1 MPRAS
6 PSPCEQSPE
15 LDVAAPSEPD
25 SHLRADLMRQGPLA
39 GRYPA
44 VAAMVT
50 LALIPYLALSSAID
64 PLVPIISEQLHMSA
78 QAMSLSSGLGNAAYA
93 VGTVLA
99 VQFAQHLPQRRML
112 LGYAVVL
119 VVGSLLA
126 AAAQNSG
133 MFIGGHVL
141 QGLAT
146 SMLLIAAAPPLT
158 IGFPRDKLRNT
169 AVIMNMCVFGAVA
182 LGPFIGGVQA
192 EAHAWRPLFWIVA
205 AIAVL
210 ALIMAALTFEDAP
223 PADLDAPRD
232 LKAIALATVGCTA
245 AFVGAA
251 QLTTHDIGD
260 LAASVPMFG
269 GLALI
274 VVLIV
279 YQFRAQR
286 PLLTVRTMMT
296 SAIPVAG
303 VGVALFAAAASV
315 AATALTANVLLQG
328 FSPVQVGLLY
338 LPEVGGAI
346 VMAVVFGFVI
356 TRKAMHYLPLVGMAL
371 LAAGIVV
378 FGFALPGNVPLILV
392 GSGLTGL
399 ALGATVAPALFVAGF
414 SLQSASLQRVF
425 AIIELLRAVAAFMVA
440 PILAHVAI
448 ALPGDLNAG
457 TGVTL
462 WIGFGLA
469 IAGAVFGVAI
479 YALSGARPQKPDL
492 DEFLD
497 GDSPAWYSPPLLA
510 RIRSGVPSPVAVPGR
525 AEPTPVQWDGP
536 TSVGPAVL
544 AYDGTDLAGNAIQ
557 QAATQL
563 GPGRCALVVCVW
575 QPADV
580 GFTPTDDEHF
590 DADRASQVR
599 LAAERAAAHGALL
612 AEQAGFRVESIAVE
626 AAPTWQG
633 IVRAADEHGA
643 SLIVLGPHRR
653 SGLLGHLQGS
663 VAAAVIAHS
672 DIPVMVFPERSS
684 AARDSVLTLQPA
696 PASPSRA
703 SRDAARW
710 S

>member
-1 MPRAS
+1 
-6 PSPCEQSPE
+6 
-15 LDVAAPSEPD
+15 
-25 SHLRADLMRQGPLA
+25 MRQGPLA

-50 LALIPYLALSSAID
+50 LALIPYLALSAAID
-64 PLVPIISEQLHMSA
+64 PLVPIISEQLHMST

-112 LGYAVVL
+112 LVYAVVL
-119 VVGSLLA
+119 AVGSVLA

-205 AIAVL
+205 AIALL
-210 ALIMAALTFEDAP
+210 ALVMAALTFEDAP

-232 LKAIALATVGCTA
+232 LTAIALAAVGCTA

-251 QLTTHDIGD
+251 QLTTHAFSD

-286 PLLTVRTMMT
+286 PLLTVRTMLT

-315 AATALTANVLLQG
+315 AATALTANVLMQG

-338 LPEVGGAI
+338 LPELGGAV
-346 VMAVVFGFVI
+346 VMAVVFGLVI
-356 TRKAMHYLPLVGMAL
+356 TRRAMHYLPLVGMAL

-378 FGFALPGNVPLILV
+378 FRFALPGNVPLALV
-392 GSGLTGL
+392 GSALTGL

-440 PILAHVAI
+440 PILAHVAD

-462 WIGFGLA
+462 WIGLGLS
-469 IAGAVFGVAI
+469 IGGALFGVAI

-497 GDSPAWYSPPLLA
+497 GASPAWYSPPLLA
-510 RIRSGVPSPVAVPGR
+510 RLRSGLPSPVAAPER
-525 AEPTPVQWDGP
+525 AESMTVPAHWDEPTA
-536 TSVGPAVL
+536 VGPVVF
-544 AYDGTDLAGNAIQ
+544 AYDGTDLAQKAIR
-557 QAATQL
+557 QAAEQL

-575 QPADV
+575 QPANV
-580 GFTPTDDEHF
+580 GFTPTDKQHF
-590 DADRASQVR
+590 DADQAPEVR
-599 LAAERAAAHGALL
+599 RAAERTAAHGASF
-612 AEQAGFRVESIAVE
+612 AERAGFRAESITVE
-626 AAPTWQG
+626 AAPTWKG
-633 IVRAADEHGA
+633 IVRAADEHDA

-663 VAAAVIAHS
+663 VAGAVIAHS
-672 DIPVMVFPERSS
+672 DIPVMVVPERSS
-684 AARDSVLTLQPA
+684 AARYGDANSPA
-696 PASPSRA
+696 GWEVELSRQT
-703 SRDAARW
+703 SARGAEFGA
-710 S
+710 

>member
-1 MPRAS
+1 
-6 PSPCEQSPE
+6 
-15 LDVAAPSEPD
+15 
-25 SHLRADLMRQGPLA
+25 
-39 GRYPA
+39 
-44 VAAMVT
+44 MVT
-50 LALIPYLALSSAID
+50 LALIPYLALSAALD
-64 PLVPIISEQLHMSA
+64 PLVPMISADLHMST

-119 VVGSLLA
+119 VVGSVLA
-126 AAAQNSG
+126 AAAQNAG

-158 IGFPRDKLRNT
+158 IGFPREKLRNT

-182 LGPFIGGVQA
+182 LGPFIGGAQA

-251 QLTTHDIGD
+251 QLTTHPFTD

-296 SAIPVAG
+296 SSIPVAG

-315 AATALTANVLLQG
+315 AATALTANVLLQS
-328 FSPVQVGLLY
+328 FTPVQVGLLY
-338 LPEVGGAI
+338 LPELGGAI

-356 TRKAMHYLPLVGMAL
+356 TRRAMHYLPLVGMAL

-378 FGFALPGNVPLILV
+378 FRFALPGNAALALL
-392 GSGLTGL
+392 GSLLTGL

-440 PILAHVAI
+440 PILAHVAD

-462 WIGFGLA
+462 WIGLGLSIGGALFG
-469 IAGAVFGVAI
+469 IAI
-479 YALSGARPQKPDL
+479 YALSGARPQTPDL

-510 RIRSGVPSPVAVPGR
+510 RVRRLAPSAVTGVKRPVESMTVP
-525 AEPTPVQWDGP
+525 AHWHEPGVVAPV
-536 TSVGPAVL
+536 VF
-544 AYDGTDLAGNAIQ
+544 AYDGTTLAQRAIEV
-557 QAATQL
+557 AARQL
-563 GPGRCALVVCVW
+563 EPGRCALVVTVW
-575 QPADV
+575 QPAMV
-580 GFTPTDDEHF
+580 GFTPADKQHF
-590 DADRASQVR
+590 DADQACEVR
-599 LAAERAAAHGALL
+599 RAAERTAAHGASL
-612 AEQAGFRVESIAVE
+612 AVAAGFRAESIAVE
-626 AAPTWQG
+626 SAPTWKG
-633 IVRAADEHGA
+633 IVRAAAEHDA

-653 SGLLGHLQGS
+653 SGLLGPFQGS
-663 VAAAVIAHS
+663 VAGAVMSHTE
-672 DIPVMVFPERSS
+672 IPVMLVPEG
-684 AARDSVLTLQPA
+684 ATV
-696 PASPSRA
+696 ASNGEAA
-703 SRDAARW
+703 SRLVA
-710 S
+710 SEY

>member
-1 MPRAS
+1 
-6 PSPCEQSPE
+6 
-15 LDVAAPSEPD
+15 
-25 SHLRADLMRQGPLA
+25 MRQGPLA

-50 LALIPYLALSSAID
+50 LALIPYLALSAALD
-64 PLVPIISEQLHMSA
+64 PLVPIISEQLHMST

-119 VVGSLLA
+119 AVGSVLA

-205 AIAVL
+205 AIAIA
-210 ALIMAALTFEDAP
+210 ALVMAALTFEDAP

-232 LKAIALATVGCTA
+232 LKAIALAAVGCTA

-251 QLTTHDIGD
+251 QLTTHAFSD

-274 VVLIV
+274 VLLIV
-279 YQFRAQR
+279 YQFKAQR
-286 PLLTVRTMMT
+286 PLLTVRTMLT

-315 AATALTANVLLQG
+315 AATALTANVLMQG

-338 LPEVGGAI
+338 LPEVGGAM

-469 IAGAVFGVAI
+469 IGGAVFGVAI

-497 GDSPAWYSPPLLA
+497 GESPAWYSPPLLA
-510 RIRSGVPSPVAVPGR
+510 RLRSGLPSPIAAPVR
-525 AEPTPVQWDGP
+525 AEPTTVQWDVP
-536 TSVGPAVL
+536 TSVGPVL
-544 AYDGTDLAGNAIQ
+544 FAYDGTDLAERAIQ
-557 QAATQL
+557 QAACQL
-563 GPGRCALVVCVW
+563 ESGRCALVVCVW
-575 QPADV
+575 QSADV
-580 GFTPTDDEHF
+580 GFTPTDKDHF
-590 DADRASQVR
+590 DADQAPEVR
-599 LAAERAAAHGALL
+599 RAAERTAAHGASL
-612 AEQAGFRVESIAVE
+612 AERVGFRAESIAVE
-626 AAPTWQG
+626 AAPTWKG
-633 IVRAADEHGA
+633 IVNAADEHGA

-663 VAAAVIAHS
+663 VAGAVIAHS
-672 DIPVMVFPERSS
+672 DIPVMVVPEGSS
-684 AARDSVLTLQPA
+684 AAYVVNLLEPA
-696 PASPSRA
+696 RSAVR
-703 SRDAARW
+703 
-710 S
+710 

>member
-1 MPRAS
+1 
-6 PSPCEQSPE
+6 
-15 LDVAAPSEPD
+15 
-25 SHLRADLMRQGPLA
+25 MRQGPLA

-50 LALIPYLALSSAID
+50 LALIPYLALSAAMD
-64 PLVPIISEQLHMSA
+64 PLVPIISEQLHMST

-119 VVGSLLA
+119 AAGSVLA

-232 LKAIALATVGCTA
+232 LKAIVLATVGCTA

-251 QLTTHDIGD
+251 QLTTHEFSD
-260 LAASVPMFG
+260 LAVSVPMFG

-279 YQFRAQR
+279 YQFRAQH

-378 FGFALPGNVPLILV
+378 FGLALPGNVPLILI
-392 GSGLTGL
+392 GSALTGL

-414 SLQSASLQRVF
+414 SLQSSSLQRVF

-440 PILAHVAI
+440 PVLAHFA
-448 ALPGDLNAG
+448 ATASADLTSG
-457 TGVTL
+457 TGYAL
-462 WIGFGLA
+462 WIGCGLA
-469 IAGAVFGVAI
+469 IGGAPFGVTI
-479 YALSGARPQKPDL
+479 YALSGARPQRPDL
-492 DEFLD
+492 DRFLD
-497 GDSPAWYSPPLLA
+497 GESPAWYSPPLLA
-510 RIRSGVPSPVAVPGR
+510 RIRSGLPSPAAVAENAPSY
-525 AEPTPVQWDGP
+525 P
-536 TSVGPAVL
+536 TSNHRDAPAPVGPGLFAH
-544 AYDGTDLAGNAIQ
+544 DGSELPAHAIA
-557 QAATQL
+557 QAATPL
-563 GPGRCALVVCVW
+563 TRR
-575 QPADV
+575 
-580 GFTPTDDEHF
+580 
-590 DADRASQVR
+590 RA
-599 LAAERAAAHGALL
+599 
-612 AEQAGFRVESIAVE
+612 
-626 AAPTWQG
+626 
-633 IVRAADEHGA
+633 
-643 SLIVLGPHRR
+643 
-653 SGLLGHLQGS
+653 
-663 VAAAVIAHS
+663 
-672 DIPVMVFPERSS
+672 
-684 AARDSVLTLQPA
+684 
-696 PASPSRA
+696 
-703 SRDAARW
+703 
-710 S
+710 

>member
-1 MPRAS
+1 
-6 PSPCEQSPE
+6 
-15 LDVAAPSEPD
+15 
-25 SHLRADLMRQGPLA
+25 MRQGPLA

-50 LALIPYLALSSAID
+50 LALIPYLALSAAID
-64 PLVPIISEQLHMSA
+64 PLVPIISEQLHMST

-112 LGYAVVL
+112 LAYAVVL
-119 VVGSLLA
+119 AVGSVLA
-126 AAAQNSG
+126 AAAQNPG

-182 LGPFIGGVQA
+182 LGPFLGGVQA

-223 PADLDAPRD
+223 PADRDAPRD
-232 LKAIALATVGCTA
+232 LTAIALAAVGCTA

-251 QLTTHDIGD
+251 QLTTHALTD

-279 YQFRAQR
+279 YQFKAQR
-286 PLLTVRTMMT
+286 PLLTVRTMLT

-315 AATALTANVLLQG
+315 AATALTANVLMQS
-328 FSPVQVGLLY
+328 FSPVQVGLIY

-356 TRKAMHYLPLVGMAL
+356 TRRAMHYLPLVGMAL

-378 FGFALPGNVPLILV
+378 FRFALPGNVPLALL
-392 GSGLTGL
+392 GSALTGL

-440 PILAHVAI
+440 PILAHVAD

-462 WIGFGLA
+462 WIGLGLSIGGA
-469 IAGAVFGVAI
+469 IFGVAV

-492 DEFLD
+492 DEFLN
-497 GDSPAWYSPPLLA
+497 GESPAWYSPPLLA
-510 RIRSGVPSPVAVPGR
+510 RLRRLPSPVAAP
-525 AEPTPVQWDGP
+525 EPVVAPPVQSDALAP
-536 TSVGPAVL
+536 VL
-544 AYDGTDLAGNAIQ
+544 FAYDGTDLADNAIQ
-557 QAATQL
+557 RAAHEL

-575 QPADV
+575 QSADV
-580 GFTPTDDEHF
+580 GFTPTGNGHF
-590 DADRASQVR
+590 DADKAQEVR
-599 LAAERAAAHGALL
+599 RAAERTAAHGASL
-612 AEQAGFRVESIAVE
+612 AEDAGFRAESIAVE

-663 VAAAVIAHS
+663 VAAAVIAHA
-672 DIPVMVFPERSS
+672 DVPVMVFPEGSS
-684 AARDSVLTLQPA
+684 AASDYSRR
-696 PASPSRA
+696 PASERTPSRA
-703 SRDAARW
+703 S
-710 S
+710 